1 MSEYFTMTVEVSKE
15 EVMDFLV
22 NEGYT
27 LEELES
33 MDARNVLSDEAVEM
47 VNAYLSNY
55 ISDYSVYDK
64 NSIVLGFDNE

>member
-1 MSEYFTMTVEVSKE
+1 MSNYFTMTVEVSKE

-22 NEGYT
+22 NEGYS
-27 LEELES
+27 LEEVES